1 MNLKTELLAAAR
13 ALDQAAIPYAV
24 CGGLAVVL
32 HGFPRLTRDLDFL
45 VQESDLEPAKEALGK
60 TGFTI
65 PGGLI
70 PFDIGKEHERR
81 IFRLSKRIGAELL
94 TVDLLLVPDFLQDV
108 WDDREV
114 YEVEGVPIQV
124 VSRKGLLKMKRIAG
138 RPQDLS
144 DIDSLERGEDET

>member
-32 HGFPRLTRDLDFL
+32 HGSPRLTRDIDLL
-45 VQESDLEPAKEALGK
+45 VEESNLESAKEALGK

-70 PFDIGKEHERR
+70 PFDMGKEHERR

-94 TVDLLLVPDFLQDV
+94 TVDLLIVPEFLHDV
-108 WDDREV
+108 CEDREV
-114 YEVEGVPIQV
+114 Y
-124 VSRKGLLKMKRIAG
+124 
-138 RPQDLS
+138 
-144 DIDSLERGEDET
+144 

>member
-65 PGGLI
+65 PRGMV

-94 TVDLLLVPDFLQDV
+94 TVDLLLVPKFLQDV
-108 WDDREV
+108 WGDREV

-124 VSRKGLLKMKRIAG
+124 VSREGLLKMKRIAG

-144 DIDSLERGEDET
+144 DIDNLERDEDET